1 MEKVQQ
7 GKSATRNECNTK
19 KVQHE
24 VTREKVQREKRETH
38 KKVQHEQGT
47 TRQKCN
53 LKRVPYKKVQ
63 HG

>member
-24 VTREKVQREKRETH
+24 VTREKMQREKSVEYPIVL
-38 KKVQHEQGT
+38 KKMQVMVSILFLENGQM
-47 TRQKCN
+47 RI
-53 LKRVPYKKVQ
+53 
-63 HG
+63 

>member
-24 VTREKVQREKRETH
+24 VTREKVQREKSETH
-38 KKVQHEQGT
+38 NMNRVQYDKSAT
-47 TRQKCN
+47 
-53 LKRVPYKKVQ
+53 
-63 HG
+63 

>member
-1 MEKVQQ
+1 MKKLQH
-7 GKSATRNECNTK
+7 GKSATRNEYNTK

-24 VTREKVQREKRETH
+24 VTREKVQREKSETH
-38 KKVQHEQGT
+38 KKVQYEQGT